1 MLVFLVGRDDKFIT
15 FEGLTFP
22 DALIQI
28 EDSVGLDGECGV
40 PGTTRAG
47 ALVQSGQS
55 FFGEALSPHAD
66 NLATSVKASGDPIIR
81 HALGS
86 AKHHPGAHDLK
97 IR

>member
-1 MLVFLVGRDDKFIT
+1 MSGVFQCERGNAMSGWQAASQRLNLNDQFWGKN
-15 FEGLTFP
+15 
-22 DALIQI
+22 
-28 EDSVGLDGECGV
+28 

-55 FFGEALSPHAD
+55 FFEEASSPHAD